1 MRQSRQEKL
10 LSIIAEKRIE
20 TQQDLMNELRN
31 EGFEVTQATVSRDI
45 QDLGLTKVGAGG
57 NRPHYVK
64 PLDPKLAKLKSLFH
78 QAVLSIEGVGHMIVI
93 KTIPGGANSACILI
107 DKFEHAEIM
116 GTVAGDDTILV
127 IVRSE
132 AEVDTI
138 VKQFYTLM
146 E

>member
-1 MRQSRQEKL
+1 MRQIRQEKL
-10 LSIIAEKRIE
+10 LSIISEKKIE
-20 TQQDLMNELRN
+20 TQQDLMNELRS

-45 QDLGLTKVGAGG
+45 QDLGLTKVATGG
-57 NRPHYVK
+57 SRPHYVK

-78 QAVLSIEGVGHMIVI
+78 QAVLSIEGVGHLIVI

-107 DKFEHAEIM
+107 DKFEHSDIM

-127 IVRSE
+127 IVRNQD
-132 AEVDTI
+132 EVQNI
-138 VKQFYTLM
+138 VKQFYELM